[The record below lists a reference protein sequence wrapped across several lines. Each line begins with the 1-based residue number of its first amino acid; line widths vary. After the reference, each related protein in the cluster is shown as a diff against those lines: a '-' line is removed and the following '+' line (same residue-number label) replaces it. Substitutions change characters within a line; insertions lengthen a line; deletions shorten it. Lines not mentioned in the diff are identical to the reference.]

1 MMHEIRVFTFRS
13 QTAEMCWEQ
22 IHIGQRLELL
32 KFLRLGSMSAESQ
45 GAPEEQQ
52 GLEMKK
58 EGEKKKVLFPW
69 AFHAEKL
76 LS

>member
-1 MMHEIRVFTFRS
+1 
-13 QTAEMCWEQ
+13 MCWEQ

-52 GLEMKK
+52 GFEMKK
-58 EGEKKKVLFPW
+58 EGKKKKFYFLG
-69 AFHAEKL
+69 
-76 LS
+76 LSMLKNC